1 MERSGLVRFRLNW
14 SGLVRI
20 GQDWSG
26 LVRIGQDV
34 PELVEI
40 VRDLLCYLDST
51 YYPERTERHV
61 CHQPRFS

>member
-1 MERSGLVRFRLNW
+1 LNGKVRISQVSFE
-14 SGLVRI
+14 LVRI